1 MVSYCSNMQEEFK
14 TIVNQEIDLEI
25 KMLWKIN
32 MYYPFQETENQRAY
46 KLFIV

>member
-25 KMLWKIN
+25 KMHGKI
-32 MYYPFQETENQRAY
+32 MYYPLQETENQRAY